1 MKTRYYHILD
11 KNDNIIY
18 VGLTTTTIGQRFCR
32 HIITKKLNR
41 IDYRCV
47 QIDEIDNG
55 KITSLE
61 DYYREKKRSGE
72 LERYYIKKARDEGAN
87 LLNISI
93 GGEWNGHILTKILKK
108 DFFDKYGTYDGYLEY
123 KKEYEKNRRMKRK
136 YENKLKN
143 WYNYKTMNPYYK
155 KLHNWVDYHTRP
167 KYKVFV
173 FRWYNHHSKSKFE
186 KFMKRW
192 YNHHTV
198 NKYKQF
204 IRHWFGHRTEN
215 RYRKFWEYRVHRKT
229 RNRYHHKW
237 LRLIIRRTYET
248 KQKLLKEQGL
258 LVKKVKPVNKFRELL
273 YNWKKRNSMNPY
285 KKFLFSWMHRRIKQS
300 KKLNLT
306 NLPQNNDK

>member
-123 KKEYEKNRRMKRK
+123 KKEYERQERESQKFLIKLRNWIYNRTVNKYRKKLTSWIGNRTRNRYKRLLQKMYYRSKNKYRRMLRRWVNYKSKGKYKRFIKHWYGHRVENPYKNLLAWRVHRNIRNQYK
-136 YENKLKN
+136 YILTRLIIRRTEQDKIRLLKKQGLYKKSVKMIYKSKLKE
-143 WYNYKTMNPYYK
+143 WVRYKTMNPY
-155 KLHNWVDYHTRP
+155 
-167 KYKVFV
+167 
-173 FRWYNHHSKSKFE
+173 
-186 KFMKRW
+186 KRIL
-192 YNHHTV
+192 
-198 NKYKQF
+198 KQLVS
-204 IRHWFGHRTEN
+204 H
-215 RYRKFWEYRVHRKT
+215 
-229 RNRYHHKW
+229 RNRQ
-237 LRLIIRRTYET
+237 L
-248 KQKLLKEQGL
+248 
-258 LVKKVKPVNKFRELL
+258 
-273 YNWKKRNSMNPY
+273 
-285 KKFLFSWMHRRIKQS
+285 